1 RLRFSGP
8 KTSIICSPMT
18 SLKTSIKT
26 ITYLSDIG
34 CLEIQGASL
43 VFFISNL
50 MSQLHIAPL
59 FIFCLVLNDYHNALS
74 VFGLIICYCFIL
86 RFYCVVFLCFCGA
99 FIYLSAMPLE
109 AYKRK

>member
-1 RLRFSGP
+1 
-8 KTSIICSPMT
+8 

-43 VFFISNL
+43 VLMIEYVFFISNL

-74 VFGLIICYCFIL
+74 VFGLIICYCFML
-86 RFYCVVFLCFCGA
+86 RFYCVVFYA
-99 FIYLSAMPLE
+99 FVVFLSI
-109 AYKRK
+109 

>member
-1 RLRFSGP
+1 M
-8 KTSIICSPMT
+8 IE
-18 SLKTSIKT
+18 
-26 ITYLSDIG
+26 Y
-34 CLEIQGASL
+34 

-59 FIFCLVLNDYHNALS
+59 FIFCLVLNDYHNAA
-74 VFGLIICYCFIL
+74 ICFWFNYL
-86 RFYCVVFLCFCGA
+86 LLFYIAVLLCGFLCFCGV

>member
-1 RLRFSGP
+1 MLSGVNDKVSVEAKELIAIGVVRNIP
-8 KTSIICSPMT
+8 RSFARIKVLHSIVLMIE
-18 SLKTSIKT
+18 
-26 ITYLSDIG
+26 Y
-34 CLEIQGASL
+34 

-86 RFYCVVFLCFCGA
+86 RFYCVVFYA
-99 FIYLSAMPLE
+99 FVVLLSI
-109 AYKRK
+109 

>member
-1 RLRFSGP
+1 IAIGVVRTIPRSFARIKVLH
-8 KTSIICSPMT
+8 SIVLMIE
-18 SLKTSIKT
+18 
-26 ITYLSDIG
+26 Y
-34 CLEIQGASL
+34 

-74 VFGLIICYCFIL
+74 VSGLIIYCCFII
-86 RFYCVVFLCFCGA
+86 VVLLCGFLCFCGV

>member
-1 RLRFSGP
+1 
-8 KTSIICSPMT
+8 
-18 SLKTSIKT
+18 
-26 ITYLSDIG
+26 
-34 CLEIQGASL
+34 
-43 VFFISNL
+43 

>member
-1 RLRFSGP
+1 M
-8 KTSIICSPMT
+8 IE
-18 SLKTSIKT
+18 
-26 ITYLSDIG
+26 Y
-34 CLEIQGASL
+34 

-59 FIFCLVLNDYHNALS
+59 FIFCLVLNDYHNAA
-74 VFGLIICYCFIL
+74 ICFWFNYLLLFYIAV
-86 RFYCVVFLCFCGA
+86 YCVVFLCFCGV